1 MSIVEAYTTWIVRR
15 ATPLQ
20 AAWSCIAATKLFQ
33 EKSYCTEMK
42 LINSRACI
50 LFTTHAFDKQFQVYN
65 LPLYCNRIINKFDNN
80 SHSLSHSGIAIEMTD
95 TNLGLDIS
103 LFLRQKDIRSVRW
116 RLSVEEHFILLEEQ
130 QDAKRSLRS

>member
-1 MSIVEAYTTWIVRR
+1 MSTIEAYTTWIVRR

-33 EKSYCTEMK
+33 EMSYCAEMT

-50 LFTTHAFDKQFQVYN
+50 LFTTRAFDKQLQAYKS
-65 LPLYCNRIINKFDNN
+65 LLYCKFDN
-80 SHSLSHSGIAIEMTD
+80 SHSLSQSGSAIEMID

-116 RLSVEEHFILLEEQ
+116 AFSSRNISILLEEQ
-130 QDAKRSLRS
+130 QHAKRSVRS